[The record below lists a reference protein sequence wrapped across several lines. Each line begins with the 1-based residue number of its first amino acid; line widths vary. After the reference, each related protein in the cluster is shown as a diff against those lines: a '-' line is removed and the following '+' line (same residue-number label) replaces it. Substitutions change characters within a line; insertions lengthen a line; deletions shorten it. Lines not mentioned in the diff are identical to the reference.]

1 MLRANEVLSKCVLLT
16 GAEPCQ
22 GPQWIKPMAPLPM
35 RGLEGWQSLPLVQT
49 NVDSVSR
56 KCLSWLSDL
65 GIYKVKSA
73 HLQIILHWGDQSLPP
88 SAVCPNLASL
98 LICMWQPT
106 SCSVA
111 HNNRASLCNSI
122 INLLNSEV
130 LQPLCLKAQ
139 TTWPQHFC
147 VCLSVLPSSLCH
159 PSQVSPWGHVE
170 HGMQLSWTPVMLN
183 NYSCLDSLN
192 SCHI

>member
-1 MLRANEVLSKCVLLT
+1 MSKCVLLT

-22 GPQWIKPMAPLPM
+22 GPQWIKPTAPLPM

-111 HNNRASLCNSI
+111 HNNRTSLCNSI
-122 INLLNSEV
+122 INMLNSEV

-139 TTWPQHFC
+139 TPDSSIS
-147 VCLSVLPSSLCH
+147 VSACLSFLHLFATLVKSVL
-159 PSQVSPWGHVE
+159 GA
-170 HGMQLSWTPVMLN
+170 MQNMACN
-183 NYSCLDSLN
+183 
-192 SCHI
+192 